1 MKINDIIYSYETIM
15 RTKGGAMTEKEIHI
29 KGKIR
34 ELSYD
39 IESKV
44 ELAKLTLYN
53 IETLEFKGEEI
64 KTQVNLS
71 TNKISIRGEELEI
84 TLKINENNI
93 DEVELSG
100 QELIKIADI
109 IAVGDKVSLQI
120 IQTKQN
126 NEDSAEDKKDSAED
140 KKDSLKIKS
149 ISIYEE

>member
-1 MKINDIIYSYETIM
+1 
-15 RTKGGAMTEKEIHI
+15 MTEKEIHI